1 MAPKIRFV
9 SRFISRRETFIRK
22 NRLNLLMNSTQKL
35 AVGFGIASG
44 ALLTALLMSGGR
56 ARKTRNYLVR
66 SVRHFRASSRTM
78 GRKAEGVDEPEVHYI

>member
-1 MAPKIRFV
+1 MGSKLRFV
-9 SRFISRRETFIRK
+9 SRFIGGCETFLTK
-22 NRLNLLMNSTQKL
+22 NWLNLVMNSTQKL

-66 SVRHFRASSRTM
+66 SVRRFRTSSRTV
-78 GRKAEGVDEPEVHYI
+78 GRKAAAVDEPEVHYI